1 MRSPRCTP
9 RKNLTIVIDDD
20 GPGIPESKRQL
31 IFQRGQR
38 VDTLRPGQGLGLSVA
53 AEIIEQYD
61 GEIVI
66 SDSPLGGARMQVT
79 FARQH
84 DTHHN
89 E

>member
-1 MRSPRCTP
+1 
-9 RKNLTIVIDDD
+9 
-20 GPGIPESKRQL
+20 
-31 IFQRGQR
+31 
-38 VDTLRPGQGLGLSVA
+38 LSVA

-61 GEIVI
+61 GSITI

-84 DTHHN
+84 DSHHH